1 MRLPAVG
8 KNIQLSVFC
17 ESVQHFFTEQGYQSS
32 VHPTKEGCYVIG
44 RPISPKDKRP
54 PVVVLVEGEP
64 NEFTIEFTPA
74 KPDSVGAGTRISAS
88 LIGTIA
94 GLEIIK
100 SSVEQERYMELEKL
114 FWDYVKHHINDL
126 TQSEK

>member
-8 KNIQLSVFC
+8 KNIKLSVFC
-17 ESVQHFFTEQGYQSS
+17 ELVQEFFTEQGYQSS
-32 VHPTKEGCYVIG
+32 SHPTKQGCYVIG

-64 NEFTIEFTPA
+64 NEFTIEFTQA
-74 KPDSVGAGTRISAS
+74 NPDAVGAGTRISAS

-94 GLEIIK
+94 GLEIRK
-100 SSVEQERYMELEKL
+100 DSVEQERFMELEKR
-114 FWDYVKHHINDL
+114 FWNYVKTHINAL
-126 TQSEK
+126 AQS